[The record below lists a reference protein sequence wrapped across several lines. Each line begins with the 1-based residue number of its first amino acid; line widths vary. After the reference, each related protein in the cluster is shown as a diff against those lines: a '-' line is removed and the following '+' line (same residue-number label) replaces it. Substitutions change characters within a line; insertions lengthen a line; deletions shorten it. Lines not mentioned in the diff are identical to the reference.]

1 MKVKICGITNEY
13 DAAKACEYGA
23 DYLGFIF
30 VQNTPRIVEPEK
42 AKEIT
47 ESLPRGVGK
56 VGLFMDNVIDKV
68 ADVVILCDLDHVQ
81 LHGGESP
88 DYCRQLKEA
97 LGRRGRDISI
107 IKALRVS
114 EKILGTSAS
123 EYIHADYFV
132 FDTFQP
138 GTPGGTGSKFNWDVL
153 KEQRDEIEK
162 PFFLAGGLNPE
173 NVAEAIRIVDPY
185 GVDVASGVEKFPGR
199 KNEYLLK
206 EFIENAKNLQIT

>member
-1 MKVKICGITNEY
+1 
-13 DAAKACEYGA
+13 
-23 DYLGFIF
+23 
-30 VQNTPRIVEPEK
+30 
-42 AKEIT
+42 
-47 ESLPRGVGK
+47 
-56 VGLFMDNVIDKV
+56 MDNVIDKV

-97 LGRRGRDISI
+97 LGRRGREISI

-114 EKILGTSAS
+114 EKILGTSLS
-123 EYIHADYFV
+123 EYAHADYFV

-206 EFIENAKNLQIT
+206 EFIENAKNLQITEQ